1 MDVQDIHFDMMFP
14 NFDHDYLCG
23 EIGGM
28 DLEFDPTQWSWSN
41 LKTLWQVVWQTKGE
55 IITGYIVKDDIVI
68 GLYDIEDA
76 VMNKK

>member
-1 MDVQDIHFDMMFP
+1 VDVQDIHFDMMFP

-41 LKTLWQVVWQTKGE
+41 LKTL
-55 IITGYIVKDDIVI
+55 
-68 GLYDIEDA
+68 
-76 VMNKK
+76 

>member
-1 MDVQDIHFDMMFP
+1 MRQRRSKGTRTACSIIKVDFNYYIKCGLGVDVQDIHFDMMFP

-41 LKTLWQVVWQTKGE
+41 LKTL
-55 IITGYIVKDDIVI
+55 
-68 GLYDIEDA
+68 
-76 VMNKK
+76 